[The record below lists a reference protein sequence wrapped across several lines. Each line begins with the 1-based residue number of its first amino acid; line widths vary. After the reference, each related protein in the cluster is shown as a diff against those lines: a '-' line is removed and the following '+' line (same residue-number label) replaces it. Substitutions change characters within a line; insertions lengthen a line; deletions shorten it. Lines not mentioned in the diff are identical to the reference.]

1 MIGGFRVLEN
11 SKKATKEQRDNCLLL
26 EDAKGNCFSVEEKN
40 SA

>member
-26 EDAKGNCFSVEEKN
+26 EDAKGKLFFCGGEE
-40 SA
+40 